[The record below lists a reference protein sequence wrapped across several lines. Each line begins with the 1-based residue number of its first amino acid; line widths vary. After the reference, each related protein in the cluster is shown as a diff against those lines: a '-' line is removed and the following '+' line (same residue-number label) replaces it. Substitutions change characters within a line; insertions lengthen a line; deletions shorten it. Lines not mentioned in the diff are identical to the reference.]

1 MTDDRSATMTPGPS
15 VDPTA
20 LAPGSHGVLI
30 DGLEQRYHVAGRGPV
45 CLVHSGGPGVGWDYL
60 RMPAVERH
68 LTLVYVEPIGTGDSG
83 RLDDPRGY
91 TLDRYARHVDG
102 LIDHLG
108 IDRAYLL
115 GHSYG
120 GFVALRYALRHPER
134 LTGLILYDTSPTT
147 TDDFMADVGENFA
160 RLPER
165 HAGAPWLPDAM
176 AAWGEEPAASAD
188 PSTTDEE
195 ITRILRRGLRV
206 YFADYSGRERE
217 FAPVLDGL
225 RVFMAPSRGEEP
237 APYDVRDQLASITV
251 PTLVLVGRHDPICS
265 VRWATALHDG
275 IPGSALTIFEQSG
288 HMAHIE
294 EPDTFAA
301 AIREWVWVDGNEGND
316 VLGDGVRI

>member
-1 MTDDRSATMTPGPS
+1 MTPGTN
-15 VDPTA
+15 V
-20 LAPGSHGVLI
+20 VMI

-45 CLVHSGGPGVGWDYL
+45 CLVHSGGPGVGWEYL

-83 RLDDPRGY
+83 RLADPRGY

-108 IDRAYLL
+108 VDRAHLL

-120 GFVALRYALRHPER
+120 GFVALWYALRHPER
-134 LTGLILYDTSPTT
+134 LAGLILYDTSPTT
-147 TDDFMADVGENFA
+147 TDDFVADIEENFA

-176 AAWGEEPAASAD
+176 AAWGMEPAASAD

-217 FAPVLDGL
+217 FAPVLDDL

-237 APYDVRDQLASITV
+237 APYDVRDQLPSITV

-275 IPGSALTIFEQSG
+275 IPGSALTIFEHSG
-288 HMAHIE
+288 HLAHIE
-294 EPDTFAA
+294 EPDAFAE
-301 AIREWVWVDGNEGND
+301 AIREWVRADGGDVKEATREGSWA
-316 VLGDGVRI
+316 